1 MWSNLEIKESIS
13 RLGFGGHWHSGE
25 YFEWFWDR
33 GRRSC
38 HIYHPVD
45 PPWAWIRFCEKFNI
59 YLWGGDL
66 EDEGVICARAAC
78 RPELLSCSQDHPL
91 HNPPTSPL
99 TENRLAVKSSQRER
113 DVLHKTVMYSRCSC
127 VCVTSHDLSSDPQIL
142 SEESCSALPSFL
154 LFVSFQHF
162 LVFPHY
168 TLQPSGIERENR
180 VATQSLAVVFRN
192 TGHGEDKFSRDRTH
206 LLSWLLLLTNSKQLD
221 PNPG

>member
-13 RLGFGGHWHSGE
+13 RLGFGGHSGQ
-25 YFEWFWDR
+25 YFEWFWDC
-33 GRRSC
+33 GRRRC

-45 PPWAWIRFCEKFNI
+45 PPRAWIRFCEKFNI

-113 DVLHKTVMYSRCSC
+113 YVLHSSDVLKVQLRVCNKSRSELRSPDPLWGVLLHFTIFSTLCQFSTLSCFPSLYSTAEWNWERGPCSHS
-127 VCVTSHDLSSDPQIL
+127 VIGRRVT
-142 SEESCSALPSFL
+142 
-154 LFVSFQHF
+154 QH
-162 LVFPHY
+162 
-168 TLQPSGIERENR
+168 
-180 VATQSLAVVFRN
+180 
-192 TGHGEDKFSRDRTH
+192 RTRR
-206 LLSWLLLLTNSKQLD
+206 
-221 PNPG
+221 G

>member
-1 MWSNLEIKESIS
+1 M
-13 RLGFGGHWHSGE
+13 
-25 YFEWFWDR
+25 
-33 GRRSC
+33 
-38 HIYHPVD
+38 
-45 PPWAWIRFCEKFNI
+45 
-59 YLWGGDL
+59 
-66 EDEGVICARAAC
+66 ICARAAC

-99 TENRLAVKSSQRER
+99 TENRLAVKSSQREICASSSQDS
-113 DVLHKTVMYSRCSC
+113 DVLKVQLR

-142 SEESCSALPSFL
+142 SEESCSTLPSFL
-154 LFVSFQHF
+154 LFVSFQHS

-206 LLSWLLLLTNSKQLD
+206 LLS
-221 PNPG
+221 